1 MVKTDNGTM
10 LGKCA
15 LDGQPIFDGM
25 GFRSKY
31 CTVMNGKWVS
41 GDALLKLY
49 DRTFEAF
56 LAHHNDAAEEKQ
68 ILLGKL
74 EKYGWQTDPE
84 TGKLFKITDK
94 TKALNRDTTMEKK

>member
-1 MVKTDNGTM
+1 MDKADNGAL

-31 CTVMNGKWVS
+31 CTVMNGKWIS

-49 DRTFEAF
+49 PRTFEAF
-56 LAHHNDAAEEKQ
+56 LADHNDAVNEKKM
-68 ILLGKL
+68 LLDKL

-84 TGKLFKITDK
+84 TGKLFKLTEE
-94 TKALNRDTTMEKK
+94 TKESFK

>member
-1 MVKTDNGTM
+1 MVKIDSGSM

-15 LDGQPIFDGM
+15 LDGQPIFDGQ

-31 CTVMNGKWVS
+31 CTVLNGKWVS

-56 LAHHNDAAEEKQ
+56 LAHHNDAQEEKKM
-68 ILLGKL
+68 LLGKL

-84 TGKLFKITDK
+84 TGKLFKLSD
-94 TKALNRDTTMEKK
+94 DTIESFK

>member
-1 MVKTDNGTM
+1 MVRTEHGTM

-15 LDGQPIFDGM
+15 LDGQPIFDGQ
-25 GFRSKY
+25 GFRSKF

-49 DRTFEAF
+49 PKTFEAF
-56 LAHHNDAAEEKQ
+56 LADHNDAIEEKKM
-68 ILLGKL
+68 LLDKL
-74 EKYGWQTDPE
+74 NKYGWQTGPE
-84 TGKLFKITDK
+84 TGKLFKISDE

>member
-1 MVKTDNGTM
+1 MVKIDSGSM

-15 LDGQPIFDGM
+15 LDGQPIFDGQ

-31 CTVMNGKWVS
+31 CTVLNGKWVS

-56 LAHHNDAAEEKQ
+56 LAHHNDAQEEKKM
-68 ILLGKL
+68 LLGKL
-74 EKYGWQTDPE
+74 ERYGWQTNPE
-84 TGKLFKITDK
+84 TGKLFKISDT

>member
-1 MVKTDNGTM
+1 MVKTDVGTM

-31 CTVMNGKWVS
+31 CTVMNGKWIS
-41 GDALLKLY
+41 GDALLKIY
-49 DRTFEAF
+49 PQTFEAF
-56 LAHHNDAAEEKQ
+56 LADHNDAIEEKKM
-68 ILLGKL
+68 LLGKL

-84 TGKLFKITDK
+84 TGRLFKLSEE
-94 TKALNRDTTMEKK
+94 TKESFK

>member
-1 MVKTDNGTM
+1 MVKADNGAL

-49 DRTFEAF
+49 PRTFEAF
-56 LAHHNDAAEEKQ
+56 LADHNDAVEEKK
-68 ILLGKL
+68 LLLDKL

-84 TGKLFKITDK
+84 TGKLFKISKETRESFK
-94 TKALNRDTTMEKK
+94 

>member
-1 MVKTDNGTM
+1 MDKADNGAL

-31 CTVMNGKWVS
+31 CTVMNGKWIS

-49 DRTFEAF
+49 PRTFEAF
-56 LAHHNDAAEEKQ
+56 LADHNDAVNEKKM
-68 ILLGKL
+68 LLDKL

-84 TGKLFKITDK
+84 TGKLFKISKETRESFK
-94 TKALNRDTTMEKK
+94 

>member
-1 MVKTDNGTM
+1 M

-49 DRTFEAF
+49 PRTFEAF
-56 LAHHNDAAEEKQ
+56 LADHNDAVEEKK
-68 ILLGKL
+68 LLLDKL

-84 TGKLFKITDK
+84 TGRLFKLSEE
-94 TKALNRDTTMEKK
+94 TKESFK

>member
-31 CTVMNGKWVS
+31 CTVMNGKWVY

-49 DRTFEAF
+49 NRTF
-56 LAHHNDAAEEKQ
+56 
-68 ILLGKL
+68 
-74 EKYGWQTDPE
+74 
-84 TGKLFKITDK
+84 
-94 TKALNRDTTMEKK
+94 